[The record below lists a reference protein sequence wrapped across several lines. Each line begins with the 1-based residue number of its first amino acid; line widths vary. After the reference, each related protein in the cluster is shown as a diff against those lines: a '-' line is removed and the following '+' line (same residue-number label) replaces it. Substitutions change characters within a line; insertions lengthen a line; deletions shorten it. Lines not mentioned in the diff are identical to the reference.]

1 MAKKDLNYS
10 NIDERQAVSN
20 VANAA
25 ETLLSGSNDINLRE
39 LGSIGDF
46 ISSLRAFSK
55 LKAQC
60 APCRKAAMEQGV
72 NTSEVKDENML
83 DKLLELQIR
92 HKALMENIDAVRV
105 ELERMGANIPALI
118 KAEREKWYN

>member
-1 MAKKDLNYS
+1 MAKKDLNFS

-20 VANAA
+20 AANAA
-25 ETLLSGSNDINLRE
+25 ETLLSGSNDIDLSR

-60 APCRKAAMEQGV
+60 APCQKAAMAQGESA
-72 NTSEVKDENML
+72 SEVKDENVL

-92 HKALMENIDAVRV
+92 HKALMANIDAVRD

-118 KAEREKWYN
+118 KAEREKWNN